1 MTNTLDWRVSDES
14 SPYLPVALVSTSP
27 RAHHAQETQKEVIT
41 TMSGT
46 TVESACMPIN
56 LLGTELDA
64 QGVVANGKLRGQLVE
79 CLITFASKIQLLK
92 GLRLNKF

>member
-1 MTNTLDWRVSDES
+1 
-14 SPYLPVALVSTSP
+14 
-27 RAHHAQETQKEVIT
+27 
-41 TMSGT
+41 
-46 TVESACMPIN
+46 MPTN